1 MQPVSAVS
9 SPEAVVVALID
20 SSSTLLVTKDYTLAP
35 EVQRKK
41 ETDAGRL
48 TGLIIHR
55 RRING
60 LCIII
65 TPAFIITAI
74 VVNFYP
80 APRDMASAVACYG
93 CGLLAGLFQAEHH
106 RAKLFPP

>member
-55 RRING
+55 RRINR
-60 LCIII
+60 LRIVIA
-65 TPAFIITAI
+65 PVFIITAI
-74 VVNFYP
+74 AMPVMLITIAIMIAPTVIATLVVP
-80 APRDMASAVACYG
+80 VVSKGRQD
-93 CGLLAGLFQAEHH
+93 
-106 RAKLFPP
+106 